1 MSFTSRGGEHKV
13 IEKVSMYTPILER
26 RNEP

>member
-1 MSFTSRGGEHKV
+1 MIFTSQGEEHQV
-13 IEKVSMYTPILER
+13 IEKISMYTPILER